1 MIRRYVYLFSR
12 HLDNFDYTIL
22 NKNSLLF
29 EISSKLRLVHNPEY
43 YIDLYQESRH
53 KINAKRTVT
62 KIKERNFLLH
72 TLIDLFEPSL
82 VLDLGTKT
90 GNSAIVSS
98 FDIDKFAAKNLRNSQ
113 FSIEF
118 QAIDSVK
125 FLEKNTF
132 DNSKVVIHSD
142 SRPSNEHIRS
152 ELDAA
157 INHISGSFLF
167 IHDAK
172 WSDANSNAHIRKS
185 WEFILNERTDH
196 PIYPGRS
203 LSIAYYL
210 PKRESS
216 PI

>member
-1 MIRRYVYLFSR
+1 
-12 HLDNFDYTIL
+12 
-22 NKNSLLF
+22 
-29 EISSKLRLVHNPEY
+29 
-43 YIDLYQESRH
+43 LYQESRH
-53 KINAKRTVT
+53 RINAKRTVT

-98 FDIDKFAAKNLRNSQ
+98 FALQNSSCPNSDTQVITVDIDKFAAKNLRNSQ

-118 QAIDSVK
+118 QAIDSVE
-125 FLEKNTF
+125 FLERNTF

-142 SRPSNEHIRS
+142 SRPSNEHIRR

-172 WSDANSNAHIRKS
+172 WSDANSNAHMRKS

-203 LSIAYYL
+203 LSIAYYM
-210 PKRESS
+210 PIRESS